1 MLQRIWAFLG
11 SVLGNSI
18 PIKMDFMAESGSFSE
33 RFIRKFGV
41 DTRHHRGHVKFWTS
55 RFVDNGDEQHRPLTE
70 LNAAIDG
77 WWFKSS
83 KLLANEDAVEFHNA
97 EEWSKVIQFYADEFG
112 YDDLLEGDL
121 KLLGHAFADNFQH
134 IRRSAINQNII
145 QPNEENDAI
154 HTLRLLNEVL
164 WLFQQLPE
172 DIRNSPD
179 AKSLKKDLFFS
190 LLIHDT
196 DEIYGEPAT
205 SVASVHATEENHDKL
220 RPVHPPRSLVVAYLY
235 YKASQLTDTYDPSDF
250 IQEVNKALK
259 DLDRWKTKEP
269 QSLKA
274 LEKALRVDDLDKFL
288 KIFIDTDP
296 VDEESQQIDTNSV
309 DEGPQP
315 RNVTG
320 AVDKAKTLCS
330 ISPKNQ
336 ALAALVKLIDRLNG
350 TAWINQT
357 ADLALCWFPT
367 VKKGQPY
374 DTDGLEETI
383 DHLSESVPSALK
395 KPRPLSQIGRLLGAA
410 TVQELHTPKP
420 DRLEPD
426 SDIIGSPNT
435 KRLPPRYEGDPYEQ
449 WTAATTSLLADEK
462 NRGLHSVHDALK
474 PLLKGEYE
482 RINDQTYE
490 VAKRVKANHK
500 GIEAFFRQIAN
511 TSTRI
516 GPLVQ
521 LGGAGALAAALAA
534 PAEWQA
540 PLMLLGKT
548 SVAFGT
554 LATMPAMWQRSA
566 IDRSV
571 VGLAAAGFCTR
582 VAYEMLLHPDV
593 GPAALIFGNAVWSIS
608 RYTAQANPAD
618 RRYPAEFSPSG
629 ISKHLLDETKRT
641 SEVIGNSFTHFSQN
655 ARACWRVVR
664 TNKGKSLPTGG
675 REGRIRDTE
684 SIAQFN
690 VALWTVAAITQLV
703 ALTPLPIVNRLDIPV
718 QIATGFGNAV
728 EGMHR
733 GNPGFTFAGWASA
746 IARAVLAGNVTDNP
760 QVDTAATAG
769 LFAAFGLFGR
779 GLNHVN
785 NKGKEK

>member
-1 MLQRIWAFLG
+1 MLQRIWSFLG

-18 PIKMDFMAESGSFSE
+18 PIKMDFMVESGSFSE

-172 DIRNSPD
+172 DIRNSKA

-220 RPVHPPRSLVVAYLY
+220 RPVHPPRSLVVAYLHH
-235 YKASQLTDTYDPSDF
+235 KASQLNGIYDPSKF
-250 IQEVNKALK
+250 IQKVNADLK
-259 DLDRWKTKEP
+259 NLDRWKTKEP

-274 LEKALRVDDLDKFL
+274 LEKALGVDDLDEVL
-288 KIFIDTDP
+288 RILIGTDP
-296 VDEESQQIDTNSV
+296 VDK
-309 DEGPQP
+309 GPQP

-357 ADLALCWFPT
+357 ADLALRWFPT

-374 DTDGLEETI
+374 DTDGLEQTV
-383 DHLSESVPSALK
+383 DYLSESVPSALQ
-395 KPRPLSQIGRLLGAA
+395 KPRPLSQIGRLDGAA
-410 TVQELHTPKP
+410 TVQELHAHLT
-420 DRLEPD
+420 DRLEPN
-426 SDIIGSPNT
+426 SDIISST
-435 KRLPPRYEGDPYEQ
+435 SEKRLPPRYQGDPFEQ
-449 WTAATTSLLADEK
+449 WIAATTSLLADAK
-462 NRGLHSVHDALK
+462 NRGLYSVHDALR
-474 PLLKGEYE
+474 PLLKGEYD
-482 RINDQTYE
+482 RINSQTNE
-490 VAKRVKANHK
+490 VIKRVSANHQ

-511 TSTRI
+511 SSTTI
-516 GPLVQ
+516 GPWVQ
-521 LGGAGALAAALAA
+521 LVGAGALAAALAA

-655 ARACWRVVR
+655 ACACWRVVR

-675 REGRIRDTE
+675 REGHIRDTE

-703 ALTPLPIVNRLDIPV
+703 ALTPLPVVNRLDIPV

-746 IARAVLAGNVTDNP
+746 IARAVLAGNVKDNP

>member
-1 MLQRIWAFLG
+1 MLQRIWSFLG

-18 PIKMDFMAESGSFSE
+18 PIKMDFMVGSGSFSE

-172 DIRNSPD
+172 DIRNSKA

-220 RPVHPPRSLVVAYLY
+220 RPVHPPRSLVVAYLHH
-235 YKASQLTDTYDPSDF
+235 KASQLNGIYDPSKF
-250 IQEVNKALK
+250 IQKVNADLK
-259 DLDRWKTKEP
+259 NLDRWKTKEP

-274 LEKALRVDDLDKFL
+274 LEKALGVDDLDEVL
-288 KIFIDTDP
+288 RILIGTDP
-296 VDEESQQIDTNSV
+296 VDK
-309 DEGPQP
+309 GPQP

-357 ADLALCWFPT
+357 ADLALRWFPT

-374 DTDGLEETI
+374 DTDGLEQTV
-383 DHLSESVPSALK
+383 DYLSESVPSALQ
-395 KPRPLSQIGRLLGAA
+395 KPRPLSQIGRLDGAA
-410 TVQELHTPKP
+410 TVQELHAHLT
-420 DRLEPD
+420 DRLEPN
-426 SDIIGSPNT
+426 SDIISST
-435 KRLPPRYEGDPYEQ
+435 SEKRLPPRYQGDPFEQ
-449 WTAATTSLLADEK
+449 WIAATTSLLADAK
-462 NRGLHSVHDALK
+462 NRGLYSVHDALR
-474 PLLKGEYE
+474 PLLKGEYD
-482 RINDQTYE
+482 RINSQTNE
-490 VAKRVKANHK
+490 VIKRVSANHQ

-511 TSTRI
+511 SSTTI
-516 GPLVQ
+516 GPWVQ
-521 LGGAGALAAALAA
+521 LVGAGALAAALAA

-655 ARACWRVVR
+655 ACACWRVVR

-675 REGRIRDTE
+675 REGHIRDTE

-703 ALTPLPIVNRLDIPV
+703 ALTPLPVVNRLDIPV

-746 IARAVLAGNVTDNP
+746 IARAVLAGNVKDNP

>member
-1 MLQRIWAFLG
+1 
-11 SVLGNSI
+11 VLGNSI
-18 PIKMDFMAESGSFSE
+18 PIKMDFMAASGSFSE
-33 RFIRKFGV
+33 RFIGKFGV
-41 DTRHHRGHVKFWTS
+41 DPRHHRGHVDFLKYPFG
-55 RFVDNGDEQHRPLTE
+55 DNLDDQHRPLTE
-70 LNAAIDG
+70 LNAAVYG
-77 WWFKSS
+77 WWFKSD
-83 KLLANEDAVEFHNA
+83 KRLANEDAVGFHNA

-112 YDDLLEGDL
+112 YDDLSEDDL
-121 KLLGHAFADNFQH
+121 SEDDLRLLGHAFADNFQH

-154 HTLRLLNEVL
+154 HTLRLLNKVL

-172 DIRNSPD
+172 DIRKTKA

-205 SVASVHATEENHDKL
+205 SVASVHASEENHDKL

-235 YKASQLTDTYDPSDF
+235 HKASQLKGYDPSDF
-250 IQEVNKALK
+250 IQKVNADLK
-259 DLDRWKTKEP
+259 NLGRWKTKEQP
-269 QSLKA
+269 LKA
-274 LEKALRVDDLDKFL
+274 LEKALDVDDLDEFL
-288 KIFIDTDP
+288 RIFIGTD
-296 VDEESQQIDTNSV
+296 SV
-309 DEGPQP
+309 EGAHILQSDPQKTLKNNKDP
-315 RNVTG
+315 
-320 AVDKAKTLCS
+320 VDKAKTLRS
-330 ISPKNQ
+330 ISEKDL
-336 ALAALVKLIDRLNG
+336 ALAALVKFIDRLDG
-350 TAWINQT
+350 TAWNNQT
-357 ADLALCWFPT
+357 AELAFRLFPT

-374 DTDGLEETI
+374 DTDGLEQTV
-383 DHLSESVPSALK
+383 DYLSESVPSALQ
-395 KPRPLSQIGRLLGAA
+395 KPRPLSQLGRLLGAA
-410 TVQELHTPKP
+410 TVQEFHTPKP

-482 RINDQTYE
+482 RINDQIYE

-500 GIEAFFRQIAN
+500 GIEAFLRQIAN
-511 TSTRI
+511 TSTTI
-516 GPLVQ
+516 GPWFQ

-582 VAYEMLLHPDV
+582 VAYEMLLHPDI

-629 ISKHLLDETKRT
+629 ISKHLVEETKRT

-655 ARACWRVVR
+655 ACACWRVVR

-703 ALTPLPIVNRLDIPV
+703 ALTPLPIVNRLDIPA

-746 IARAVLAGNVTDNP
+746 IARAVLAGNVKDNP

>member
-1 MLQRIWAFLG
+1 MLQRIWSFLG

-18 PIKMDFMAESGSFSE
+18 PIKMDFMAASGSFSE
-33 RFIRKFGV
+33 RFISKFRV
-41 DTRHHRGHVKFWTS
+41 NPRHYRGHVDSLKYPFG
-55 RFVDNGDEQHRPLTE
+55 DNLDDQHGPLTK
-70 LNAAIDG
+70 LNAAVYG
-77 WWFKSS
+77 WWFKSD
-83 KLLANEDAVEFHNA
+83 KRLANEDVVQFHDA
-97 EEWSKVIQFYADEFG
+97 EEWSKVIQFYADEFE
-112 YDDLLEGDL
+112 YDDLSWDDL

-154 HTLRLLNEVL
+154 HTLRLLNKVL

-172 DIRNSPD
+172 DIRKTKA

-205 SVASVHATEENHDKL
+205 SVASVHASEENHDKL

-235 YKASQLTDTYDPSDF
+235 HKASQLEGIGDPSDF
-250 IQEVNKALK
+250 IQKVNADLK
-259 DLDRWKTKEP
+259 NLGRWKTKEQP
-269 QSLKA
+269 LKA
-274 LEKALRVDDLDKFL
+274 LEKALDVDDLDEFL
-288 KIFIDTDP
+288 RIFIGTD
-296 VDEESQQIDTNSV
+296 SV
-309 DEGPQP
+309 EGAHILQSDPQKTLKNNKDP
-315 RNVTG
+315 
-320 AVDKAKTLCS
+320 VDKAKTLRS
-330 ISPKNQ
+330 ISEKDL
-336 ALAALVKLIDRLNG
+336 ALAALVKLIDRLDG
-350 TAWINQT
+350 TAWNNQT
-357 ADLALCWFPT
+357 AELALRWFPT

-374 DTDGLEETI
+374 DIDGLEDTI
-383 DHLSESVPSALK
+383 DHLSKSVPSALQ
-395 KPRPLSQIGRLLGAA
+395 KPRPLYQIGRLLGAVF
-410 TVQELHTPKP
+410 VQEFHTPKP
-420 DRLEPD
+420 DRLETD
-426 SDIIGSPNT
+426 SDIISSPSE
-435 KRLPPRYEGDPYEQ
+435 KRLPARYEGDPFEQ
-449 WTAATTSLLADEK
+449 WTAAMTSLLADQK
-462 NRGLHSVHDALK
+462 NRGLYFVHDALK
-474 PLLKGEYE
+474 LLLKREYE

-490 VAKRVKANHK
+490 VPKRVKGNHE
-500 GIEAFFRQIAN
+500 GIEALFRQIAN
-511 TSTRI
+511 ASTTI
-516 GPLVQ
+516 GPWVQ

-571 VGLAAAGFCTR
+571 LGLAAAGFCTR
-582 VAYEMLLHPDV
+582 VSYEMLLHPDI
-593 GPAALIFGNAVWSIS
+593 GPAALIVGNAMWSIS

-629 ISKHLLDETKRT
+629 IGKHLVDETKRT
-641 SEVIGNSFTHFSQN
+641 GEVIRDSFSHFSQN

-684 SIAQFN
+684 SIAQVN
-690 VALWTVAAITQLV
+690 VALWTVAVITQGL
-703 ALTPLPIVNRLDIPV
+703 ALTPLPIVNRLDIAA

-733 GNPGFTFAGWASA
+733 GNPGFTFAGWASS

-760 QVDTAATAG
+760 QVDTAANAG
-769 LFAAFGLFGR
+769 LFAGFGLFGL

>member
-1 MLQRIWAFLG
+1 MLQRIWSFLG

-18 PIKMDFMAESGSFSE
+18 PIKMDFMVGSGSFSE
-33 RFIRKFGV
+33 RFIGKFGV
-41 DTRHHRGHVKFWTS
+41 DPRHHRGHVDFLKYPFG
-55 RFVDNGDEQHRPLTE
+55 DNLDDQHRPLTE
-70 LNAAIDG
+70 LNAAVYG
-77 WWFKSS
+77 WWFKSD
-83 KLLANEDAVEFHNA
+83 KRLANEDAVEFHNA

-112 YDDLLEGDL
+112 YNDLSDGDL

-154 HTLRLLNEVL
+154 HTLRLLNKVL

-172 DIRNSPD
+172 DIRKTKA

-205 SVASVHATEENHDKL
+205 SVASVHASEENHDKL
-220 RPVHPPRSLVVAYLY
+220 RPVHPPRSLVVAYLHHR
-235 YKASQLTDTYDPSDF
+235 ASQLQGIGDPTKF
-250 IQEVNKALK
+250 IQKVNADLK
-259 DLDRWKTKEP
+259 YQGRWKTKEP

-274 LEKALRVDDLDKFL
+274 FEKALGVDDSDEILRIL
-288 KIFIDTDP
+288 IGTDP
-296 VDEESQQIDTNSV
+296 VDGAHISQSN
-309 DEGPQP
+309 PQKTLNNNKDP
-315 RNVTG
+315 
-320 AVDKAKTLCS
+320 VDKAKTLRS
-330 ISPKNQ
+330 ISEKDL
-336 ALAALVKLIDRLNG
+336 ALAALVKFIDRLDG
-350 TAWINQT
+350 TAWNNQT
-357 ADLALCWFPT
+357 AELAFRLFPT

-374 DTDGLEETI
+374 DIDGLEKTI
-383 DHLSESVPSALK
+383 GYLSKSMPPALQ

-410 TVQELHTPKP
+410 FVTEVHTPKP
-420 DRLEPD
+420 NRLETD
-426 SDIIGSPNT
+426 SDIIGFPNT

-449 WTAATTSLLADEK
+449 WIAATTSLLADAK
-462 NRGLHSVHDALK
+462 NRGLYSVHDALK

-511 TSTRI
+511 ASTTI
-516 GPLVQ
+516 GPWFQ

-582 VAYEMLLHPDV
+582 VAYEMLLHPDI

-629 ISKHLLDETKRT
+629 ISKHLVDETKRT
-641 SEVIGNSFTHFSQN
+641 GEVIGNSFTHFSQN

-690 VALWTVAAITQLV
+690 VALWTAAVITQLV
-703 ALTPLPIVNRLDIPV
+703 ALTPFPIANRLDIAA

-728 EGMHR
+728 EGMHH
-733 GNPGFTFAGWASA
+733 GNPGFTFAGLGSA

-769 LFAAFGLFGR
+769 LFAGFGGFGL
-779 GLNHVN
+779 GLNRAN
-785 NKGKEK
+785 NKGQEK